1 MALIM
6 WTSTASVRVA
16 IVASRRPTA
25 IRFALMRREE
35 IPLNAPACTK
45 VALNRTC
52 PWAIVLAALWIGS
65 VALSASAADLAKV
78 LRIAQFE
85 IDTLDPQQYSDDPSF
100 QVIQALFEPLYEY
113 DYLSPTPK
121 LTPLTADGPPQV
133 TEDGRVWTV
142 KLRKGILFNDDP
154 AFKGKPRELTADDY
168 IYSYKRWLDPNLRRA
183 GNPVLTDL
191 IIGARPVVEAAKK
204 AGKIDVDAPIEG
216 MKALDRYTLQI
227 RMSEPNYP
235 NVRDLL
241 GFVGASAREVV
252 DAAHGDI
259 RARPVGTGPYRL
271 KEWKRG
277 SRIILEANPNYR
289 EAYFPQS
296 SRKEDAALVA
306 SMKGK
311 RIPQA
316 GTIEINII
324 DEDITRLL
332 LFEQGNLDFVQLRN
346 EIATRLLADGKVKP
360 EYAARGITRMVSV
373 EPFLFML
380 YFNMKDPVVGGMAND
395 RIALRR
401 AVAHAWDS
409 DSFIRIVL
417 AGQAIP
423 AAQFIPPGVGGHDP
437 TLPSKS
443 IYDPKTA
450 MALLDRFGYD
460 KRDADGF
467 RKFAD
472 GSRLTLTLSLRTGGV
487 MRETQT
493 LFKKNMEAIG
503 LRTEFVVAPFQEIIK
518 DLEKG
523 KFQMYS
529 GGFGGS
535 PTGYNILA
543 QLHSK
548 QPRRVN
554 VTQFTNA
561 EFDRAAEQFLRSPT
575 DEEQIAAA
583 HTMTEIARTYMP
595 ELPVYFRLESNYVHP
610 WLLGFSPG
618 VFSSYWKYLDIDTA
632 KRK

>member
-1 MALIM
+1 MAG
-6 WTSTASVRVA
+6 WAFSTH
-16 IVASRRPTA
+16 
-25 IRFALMRREE
+25 
-35 IPLNAPACTK
+35 
-45 VALNRTC
+45 
-52 PWAIVLAALWIGS
+52 
-65 VALSASAADLAKV
+65 AADPTKV

-85 IDTLDPQQYSDDPSF
+85 IDTLDPQQYADDPSF
-100 QVIQALFEPLYEY
+100 QVIQALFEPLYEW
-113 DYLSPTPK
+113 DYLSSAPK

-133 TEDGRVWTV
+133 TDDGRVWTV
-142 KLRKGILFNDDP
+142 KLKKGILFTDDP

-183 GNPVLTDL
+183 GSPILTDL

-235 NVRDLL
+235 NIRDLF
-241 GFVGASAREVV
+241 GFVGAAAREVV
-252 DAAHGDI
+252 DAAGGDI
-259 RARPVGTGPYRL
+259 RTRPVGTGAYRL

-277 SRIILEANPNYR
+277 SRIILEANPKYR
-289 EAYFPQS
+289 EAYFPES
-296 SRKEDAALVA
+296 SRKDDAALVA
-306 SMKGK
+306 GMKGK

-316 GTIEINII
+316 GVVEINII

-332 LFEQGNLDFVQLRN
+332 LFEQGNLDFVQLRG

-360 EYAARGITRMVSV
+360 EYVARGITRKVNV

-380 YFNMKDPVVGGMAND
+380 YFNMKDPVVGGLTNE

-401 AVAHAWDS
+401 AIAYAWDS

-423 AAQFIPPGVGGHDP
+423 AGQFVPPGVGGHDP
-437 TLPSKS
+437 TLPAKS
-443 IYDPKTA
+443 MYDPRTA

-460 KRDADGF
+460 KRDTDGF
-467 RKFAD
+467 RKFPD
-472 GSRLTLTLSLRTGGV
+472 GSRLTVSLSLRTGGV
-487 MRETQT
+487 TRETQT

-503 LRTEFVVAPFQEIIK
+503 LRTEFTVSPFQDMIK

-523 KFQMYS
+523 KFQMYQ

-548 QPRRVN
+548 QPQRVN
-554 VTQFTNA
+554 VVQFKNVDY
-561 EFDRAAEQFLRSPT
+561 DRAAEQFLRSPT

-583 HTMTEIARTYMP
+583 RTMTDIARTYMP
-595 ELPVYFRLESNYVHP
+595 ELPVYFRLESNYVQP

-632 KRK
+632 RRK